1 MLLCMYSEHDSN
13 SLYGRKLCSIFGK
26 QNVYIDPPSGAQPS
40 NQFTLEQLISTPHK
54 LQPNQY
60 VGYGKSILE
69 LLILSDVKILLL
81 AWAYGNRRLNGNRA
95 KVHYLNSNFKPRKGF
110 GFREEGRFFSKIS
123 FLVNVL
129 TPEDPWWPHRWHQ
142 QQGVVHRVWC
152 DDVYLDNTVET
163 LLSARDRRAL
173 VLITWLRLRLIS
185 YHLCKLKAAVD
196 NSVAC

>member
-1 MLLCMYSEHDSN
+1 MIQVWALSKGCYWW
-13 SLYGRKLCSIFGK
+13 KLCSIFGK

-60 VGYGKSILE
+60 VGYGKSMLE

-163 LLSARDRRAL
+163 LYQRVTDVRLFLSPGCACACAL
-173 VLITWLRLRLIS
+173 SVITSVNSRLL
-185 YHLCKLKAAVD
+185 LTTV
-196 NSVAC
+196 